1 MINVYGST
9 PPLSIKKDLRSQEP
23 KVYGLNFPIGVKLRT
38 NSFNRGY
45 FCKESGINLVK
56 GNIIQLFNTLP
67 GERVMLP
74 NYGLDLRQY
83 LFEPLTANLFSE
95 IKIKIQETLQ
105 KQLPQVVLNKLS
117 VVELKESAGGLP
129 GIQITMVYSLKD
141 SPETVTDVKIRLGV

>member
-1 MINVYGST
+1 MINIYGT
-9 PPLSIKKDLRSQEP
+9 NPPLSIKKDLRSQEP
-23 KVYGLNFPIGVKLRT
+23 KIYGLNFPIGIKLRT
-38 NSFNRGY
+38 NNFSRGY

-74 NYGLDLRQY
+74 NYGLDLRQH
-83 LFEPLTANLFSE
+83 LFEPLTANLFSD

-105 KQLPQVVLNKLS
+105 KQLPQVILKKLT
-117 VVELKESAGGLP
+117 VVEANESAGGLP

-141 SPETVTDVKIRLGV
+141 SPEVVTDVKIRLGA